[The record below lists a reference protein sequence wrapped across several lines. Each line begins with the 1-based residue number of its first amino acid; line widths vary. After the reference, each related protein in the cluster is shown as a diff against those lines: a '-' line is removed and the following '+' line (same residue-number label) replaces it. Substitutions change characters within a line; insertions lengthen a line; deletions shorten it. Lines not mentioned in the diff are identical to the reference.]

1 MLNKALL
8 VAMAGLVLIGSQA
21 AADTNS
27 SVLQAGDRAGSTP
40 GASND
45 FSQNDVWLALLPQ
58 PRRANVYAIVGTHH
72 KSPRQQRL
80 IRRALR
86 GFPLS

>member
-45 FSQNDVWLALLPQ
+45 FSQNDVWLALL
-58 PRRANVYAIVGTHH
+58 AAAAAGGIVYAIVGTHH
-72 KSPRQQRL
+72 SHP
-80 IRRALR
+80 ASS
-86 GFPLS
+86 G